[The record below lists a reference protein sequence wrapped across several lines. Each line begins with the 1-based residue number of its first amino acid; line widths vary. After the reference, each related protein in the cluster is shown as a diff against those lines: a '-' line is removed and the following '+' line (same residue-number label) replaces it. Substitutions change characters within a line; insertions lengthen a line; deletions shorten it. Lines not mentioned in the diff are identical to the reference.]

1 MKVYHG
7 SLVVVENP
15 EIRVVDRYLDFG
27 YGFYT
32 TMNEEQAVNWTEK
45 QKNRKGT
52 NIGYVSKYEFDIEK
66 AESELKIIRF
76 DKADKEWLD
85 FVSAN
90 RKGQCGETYDIV
102 IGPVADDGVY
112 EVVRFYE
119 IGVYDLEE
127 ALKRLKV
134 EELYNQVLFHTEKS
148 LTYLRFIGAEEIYEQ
163 R

>member
-7 SLVVVENP
+7 SLVVVEKP
-15 EIRVVDRYLDFG
+15 KIRVSDRYLDFG

-32 TMNEEQAVNWTEK
+32 TMNKEQVIKWTAK

-52 NIGYVSKYEFDIEK
+52 NLGYVSMYDFDIEK
-66 AESELKIIRF
+66 AESELKMIRF

-85 FVSAN
+85 FVFAN
-90 RKGQCGETYDIV
+90 RKGQCQDIYDIV
-102 IGPVADDGVY
+102 IGSVVDDSVY

-127 ALKRLKV
+127 TLKRLKV

-148 LTYLRFIGAEEIYEQ
+148 LTYLKFIGMEEN
-163 R
+163 

>member
-15 EIRVVDRYLDFG
+15 EIRVGDRYLDFG

-32 TMNEEQAVNWTEK
+32 TMNEEQAVKWTAK

-52 NIGYVSKYEFDIEK
+52 DIGYVSAYDFDLEK
-66 AESELKIIRF
+66 AEAELKILRF

-85 FVSAN
+85 FVFAN
-90 RKGQCGETYDIV
+90 RKGQSRETYDIV

-112 EVVRFYE
+112 EVVRLYE

-148 LTYLRFIGAEEIYEQ
+148 LAYLKFIGMEEN
-163 R
+163 

>member
-7 SLVVVENP
+7 SLVVVEKP
-15 EIRVVDRYLDFG
+15 KIRVSDRYLDFG

-32 TMNEEQAVNWTEK
+32 TMNKEQVIKWTAK

-52 NIGYVSKYEFDIEK
+52 NLGYVSMYDFDIEK
-66 AESELKIIRF
+66 AESELKMIRF

-85 FVSAN
+85 FVFAN
-90 RKGQCGETYDIV
+90 RKGQCQEIYDIV
-102 IGPVADDGVY
+102 IGPVVDDSVY

-127 ALKRLKV
+127 TLKRLKV
-134 EELYNQVLFHTEKS
+134 EELYNQVLFHTKKS
-148 LTYLRFIGAEEIYEQ
+148 LSYLKFIGMEEN
-163 R
+163 

>member
-7 SLVVVENP
+7 SLDVVENP

-32 TMNEEQAVNWTEK
+32 TMNEEQAVNWTAK

>member
-15 EIRVVDRYLDFG
+15 EIRVGDRYLDFG

-32 TMNEEQAVNWTEK
+32 TMNEEQAVKWTAK

-52 NIGYVSKYEFDIEK
+52 DIGYVSAYDFDLEK
-66 AESELKIIRF
+66 AEAELKILRF

-85 FVSAN
+85 FVFAN
-90 RKGQCGETYDIV
+90 RKGQSREIYDIV

-112 EVVRFYE
+112 EVVRLYE

-148 LTYLRFIGAEEIYEQ
+148 LAFLKFIGMEEN
-163 R
+163 

>member
-1 MKVYHG
+1 MMKVYHG
-7 SLVVVENP
+7 SLVVVEKP
-15 EIRVVDRYLDFG
+15 EIRVADRYLDFG

-32 TMNEEQAVNWTEK
+32 TMNEEQAIKWTEK
-45 QKNRKGT
+45 QKHRNGT
-52 NIGYVSKYEFDIEK
+52 DIGYISIYDFDIKK

-76 DKADKEWLD
+76 DKADREWLD
-85 FVSAN
+85 FVSLN
-90 RKGQCGETYDIV
+90 RKGQCEKIYDIV

-112 EVVRFYE
+112 EVVRLYE

-127 ALKRLKV
+127 TLKRLKV

-148 LTYLRFIGAEEIYEQ
+148 IKYLKFIGMEE

>member
-7 SLVVVENP
+7 SLVVVEKP
-15 EIRVVDRYLDFG
+15 EIRVSDRYLDFG

-32 TMNEEQAVNWTEK
+32 TTNEEQAIKWTEK

-52 NIGYVSKYEFDIEK
+52 NIGYVSMYDFNIEK

-76 DKADKEWLD
+76 DKADKEWLN
-85 FVSAN
+85 FVCLN
-90 RKGQCGETYDIV
+90 RKGQCQETYDII

-127 ALKRLKV
+127 TLKRLKV

-148 LTYLRFIGAEEIYEQ
+148 LEYLKFIGMEEK
-163 R
+163 

>member
-1 MKVYHG
+1 MKIYHG
-7 SLVVVENP
+7 SLVVVEKP
-15 EIRVVDRYLDFG
+15 EIRVGDRYLDFG

-32 TMNEEQAVNWTEK
+32 TMNEEQAIKWTEK

-52 NIGYVSKYEFDIEK
+52 SIGYVSMYDFDMEK

-85 FVSAN
+85 FVYVN
-90 RKGQCGETYDIV
+90 RKGQCQETYDIV
-102 IGPVADDGVY
+102 IGPVADDSVY

-127 ALKRLKV
+127 TLKRLKV
-134 EELYNQVLFHTEKS
+134 EKLYNQVLFHTEKS
-148 LTYLRFIGAEEIYEQ
+148 LSYLKFIGTEVK
-163 R
+163 

>member
-76 DKADKEWLD
+76 DKADKEWLE

>member
-7 SLVVVENP
+7 SLVVVEKP
-15 EIRVVDRYLDFG
+15 EIRVGDRYLDFG

-32 TMNEEQAVNWTEK
+32 TMNEEQAIKWTEK
-45 QKNRKGT
+45 QKHRKGT
-52 NIGYVSKYEFDIEK
+52 NIGYVSMYDFDIEK
-66 AESELKIIRF
+66 AEAELKIIRF

-85 FVSAN
+85 FVSVN
-90 RKGQCGETYDIV
+90 RKGQCQETYDIV
-102 IGPVADDGVY
+102 VGPVADDGVY

-127 ALKRLKV
+127 TLKRLKV

-148 LTYLRFIGAEEIYEQ
+148 LTYLRFIGTEEK
-163 R
+163 

>member
-7 SLVVVENP
+7 SLVVVEKP
-15 EIRVVDRYLDFG
+15 EIRVSDRYLDFG

-32 TMNEEQAVNWTEK
+32 TMNEEQAIKWTEK

-52 NIGYVSKYEFDIEK
+52 NIGYVSMYDFDIEK

-85 FVSAN
+85 FVSVN
-90 RKGQCGETYDIV
+90 RKGQCQETYDIV
-102 IGPVADDGVY
+102 IGPVADDEVY

-127 ALKRLKV
+127 TLKRLKV

-148 LTYLRFIGAEEIYEQ
+148 LMYLKFIGAEEK
-163 R
+163 

>member
-7 SLVVVENP
+7 SLVVVEKP
-15 EIRVVDRYLDFG
+15 KIRVSDRYLDFG

-32 TMNEEQAVNWTEK
+32 TKNKEQVIKWTAK

-52 NIGYVSKYEFDIEK
+52 NLGYVSMYDFDIEK
-66 AESELKIIRF
+66 AESELKMIRF

-85 FVSAN
+85 FVFAN
-90 RKGQCGETYDIV
+90 RKGQCQEIYDIV
-102 IGPVADDGVY
+102 IGPVVDDSVY

-127 ALKRLKV
+127 TLKRLKV

-148 LTYLRFIGAEEIYEQ
+148 LTYLKFIGMEEN
-163 R
+163 

>member
-7 SLVVVENP
+7 SLVIVENP
-15 EIRVVDRYLDFG
+15 EIRVGDRYLDFG

-32 TMNEEQAVNWTEK
+32 TMNEEQAVKWTAK
-45 QKNRKGT
+45 QKKRKGPD
-52 NIGYVSKYEFDIEK
+52 IGYVSAYDSDLEK
-66 AESELKIIRF
+66 AEAELKILRF

-85 FVSAN
+85 FVFAN
-90 RKGQCGETYDIV
+90 RKGQSRETYDIV

-112 EVVRFYE
+112 EVVRLYE

-148 LTYLRFIGAEEIYEQ
+148 LAYLKFIGMEEN
-163 R
+163 

>member
-1 MKVYHG
+1 MKLYHG
-7 SLVVVENP
+7 SLVVVEEP
-15 EIRVVDRYLDFG
+15 EIRVSDRYLDFG

-32 TMNEEQAVNWTEK
+32 TMNKEQAIKWAKK

-52 NIGYVSKYEFDIEK
+52 NVGYVSMYDFDIEK
-66 AESELKIIRF
+66 AESQLKIIRF
-76 DKADKEWLD
+76 DQADKEWLD
-85 FVSAN
+85 FVFAN
-90 RKGQCGETYDIV
+90 RKGQCGEIYDIV

-134 EELYNQVLFHTEKS
+134 EEPYNQVLFHTEKS
-148 LTYLRFIGAEEIYEQ
+148 LKYLKFIGSEEK
-163 R
+163 

>member
-1 MKVYHG
+1 MKIYHG
-7 SLVVVENP
+7 SLVVVEKP
-15 EIRVVDRYLDFG
+15 EIRVGDRYLDFG

-32 TMNEEQAVNWTEK
+32 TMNEEQAIKWTEK

-52 NIGYVSKYEFDIEK
+52 SIGYVSMYDFDMEK

-85 FVSAN
+85 FVYVN
-90 RKGQCGETYDIV
+90 RKGQCQETYDIV
-102 IGPVADDGVY
+102 IGPVADDSVY

-127 ALKRLKV
+127 TLKRLKV
-134 EELYNQVLFHTEKS
+134 EKLYNQVLFHTEKS
-148 LTYLRFIGAEEIYEQ
+148 LSYLKFIGTEEK
-163 R
+163 

>member
-7 SLVVVENP
+7 SLVVVEKP
-15 EIRVVDRYLDFG
+15 KIRVSDRYLDFG

-32 TMNEEQAVNWTEK
+32 TMNKEQVIKWTAK

-52 NIGYVSKYEFDIEK
+52 NLGYVSKYDFDIEK
-66 AESELKIIRF
+66 AETELKMIRF

-85 FVSAN
+85 FVFAN
-90 RKGQCGETYDIV
+90 RKGQCQEIYDIV
-102 IGPVADDGVY
+102 IGPVVDDSVY

-127 ALKRLKV
+127 TLKRLKV

-148 LTYLRFIGAEEIYEQ
+148 LTYLKFIGMEEN
-163 R
+163 

>member
-7 SLVVVENP
+7 SLVVVEKP
-15 EIRVVDRYLDFG
+15 EIRVSDRYLDFG

-32 TMNEEQAVNWTEK
+32 TMNEKQAIKWTEK

-52 NIGYVSKYEFDIEK
+52 NIGYISIYDLDIEK

-85 FVSAN
+85 FVLAN
-90 RKGQCGETYDIV
+90 RKGQCQETYDIV

-127 ALKRLKV
+127 TLKRLKV

-148 LTYLRFIGAEEIYEQ
+148 LTYLKFMGTEEK
-163 R
+163 

>member
-7 SLVVVENP
+7 SLVVVEKP
-15 EIRVVDRYLDFG
+15 EIRVGDRYLDFG

-32 TMNEEQAVNWTEK
+32 TMNEEQAIKWTEK
-45 QKNRKGT
+45 QKNRKGI
-52 NIGYVSKYEFDIEK
+52 NIGYVSMYDFDIEK
-66 AESELKIIRF
+66 AEAELKIIRF

-85 FVSAN
+85 FVSVN
-90 RKGQCGETYDIV
+90 RKGQCQETYDIV
-102 IGPVADDGVY
+102 VGPVADDGVY

-127 ALKRLKV
+127 TLKRLKV

-148 LTYLRFIGAEEIYEQ
+148 LTYLRFIGTEEK
-163 R
+163 

>member
-1 MKVYHG
+1 MNVYHG
-7 SLVVVENP
+7 SLVVVEKP
-15 EIRVVDRYLDFG
+15 EIRVSDRYLDFG

-32 TMNEEQAVNWTEK
+32 TMNKEQAIKWTAK
-45 QKNRKGT
+45 QKNRKGA
-52 NIGYVSKYEFDIEK
+52 NIGYVSKYDFDIEK
-66 AESELKIIRF
+66 AKSELKILRF

-85 FVSAN
+85 FVLVN
-90 RKGQCGETYDIV
+90 RKGQCQQMYDVV

-127 ALKRLKV
+127 TLKRLKV

-148 LTYLRFIGAEEIYEQ
+148 LTYLKFIGADEK
-163 R
+163 

>member
-7 SLVVVENP
+7 SLVVAEKP
-15 EIRVVDRYLDFG
+15 EIRVGDRYLDFG

-32 TMNEEQAVNWTEK
+32 TMNEEQAIKWTTK
-45 QKNRKGT
+45 QKNRTGT

-85 FVSAN
+85 FISVN
-90 RKGQCGETYDIV
+90 RKGQCEELYDIV

-112 EVVRFYE
+112 EIVRFYE

-127 ALKRLKV
+127 ILKRLKV

-148 LTYLRFIGAEEIYEQ
+148 LSYLKFIGTEEK
-163 R
+163 

>member
-7 SLVVVENP
+7 SLVIVENP
-15 EIRVVDRYLDFG
+15 EIRVGDRYLDFG

-32 TMNEEQAVNWTEK
+32 TMNEEQAVKWTAK

-52 NIGYVSKYEFDIEK
+52 DIGYVSAYDFDLEK
-66 AESELKIIRF
+66 TEAELKILRF

-85 FVSAN
+85 FVFAN
-90 RKGQCGETYDIV
+90 RKGQSRETYDIV

-112 EVVRFYE
+112 EVVRLYE

-148 LTYLRFIGAEEIYEQ
+148 LAFLKFIGMEEN
-163 R
+163 

>member
-7 SLVVVENP
+7 SLVVVEKP
-15 EIRVVDRYLDFG
+15 EIRVGDRYLDFG

-32 TMNEEQAVNWTEK
+32 TMNEQQAIKWTEK

-52 NIGYVSKYEFDIEK
+52 NIGYVSMYDFDIEK

-85 FVSAN
+85 FVSVN
-90 RKGQCGETYDIV
+90 RKGQCQETYDIV

-127 ALKRLKV
+127 TLKRLKV

-148 LTYLRFIGAEEIYEQ
+148 LAYLKFIGTEEK
-163 R
+163 